1 MASVLRAQRAARLTS
16 SRADVV
22 ALARRVQSDRPLT
35 NLIRR
40 KFAIKCTTGY
50 SLNAL
55 VDFPT
60 SDPIGACRPACMRV
74 RWLRLCRP
82 SVALPV

>member
-1 MASVLRAQRAARLTS
+1 MFPRGLQSHKELVAGVLELAQ
-16 SRADVV
+16 
-22 ALARRVQSDRPLT
+22 RVQSDRNLT

-55 VDFPT
+55 V
-60 SDPIGACRPACMRV
+60 SEG
-74 RWLRLCRP
+74 
-82 SVALPV
+82 